1 MTPWIFWSV
10 FYLLALIGF
19 FVWTFYTTVRAHLDS
34 EKEWSLKTGED
45 FDYDKEL
52 RRGIIGLLPW
62 AIALPFIVGL
72 CIYFILVVNALR
84 TKIKREL
91 STEALHHQDVL
102 EDAEDDLSEVD
113 LEDPEVSAAPPSRL
127 INLASLKF
135 KSKEGHESDNIKYQR
150 FG

>member
-19 FVWTFYTTVRAHLDS
+19 FLWTFYTTVRAQIDS
-34 EKEWSLKTGED
+34 EKDWSLKTGED

-84 TKIKREL
+84 TQIKREL

-113 LEDPEVSAAPPSRL
+113 LEDPEASVAPPSRL

-135 KSKEGHESDNIKYQR
+135 KSKEGDESDNIKYQR

>member
-19 FVWTFYTTVRAHLDS
+19 FLWTFYTTVKAHLDY
-34 EKEWSLKTGED
+34 EKDWSLESGED

-52 RRGIIGLLPW
+52 RRGIIGILPW
-62 AIALPFIVGL
+62 AIALPFVVGL

-84 TKIKREL
+84 TQIKREL
-91 STEALHHQDVL
+91 AAEALHHQDDL
-102 EDAEDDLSEVD
+102 EDREDDLSEVD

-127 INLASLKF
+127 INLARLKF
-135 KSKEGHESDNIKYQR
+135 KSKGGHESDNIKYQR

>member
-19 FVWTFYTTVRAHLDS
+19 FVWTFYTTVKAHLDY
-34 EKEWSLKTGED
+34 EKDWSLKYGGD

-52 RRGIIGLLPW
+52 WSGIISLLPW

-84 TKIKREL
+84 TQIKREL
-91 STEALHHQDVL
+91 STEALHHQGDL
-102 EDAEDDLSEVD
+102 EDAEEDLDEVD
-113 LEDPEVSAAPPSRL
+113 LEDSEASAAPPSRL

>member
-19 FVWTFYTTVRAHLDS
+19 FLWTFYTTVKAHLDY
-34 EKEWSLKTGED
+34 EKDWSLETGED

-84 TKIKREL
+84 AEIKREL
-91 STEALHHQDVL
+91 STEALHHQDDL
-102 EDAEDDLSEVD
+102 KDPEDDLSEVD

-127 INLASLKF
+127 INLASLKL

>member
-10 FYLLALIGF
+10 FYLLALIGY
-19 FVWTFYTTVRAHLDS
+19 FVWTFYTTVRAQIDS
-34 EKEWSLKTGED
+34 EKDWSLKTGED

-84 TKIKREL
+84 TQIKREL

-102 EDAEDDLSEVD
+102 EDFEEDLDEVD

-135 KSKEGHESDNIKYQR
+135 KSKGGHESDNIKYQR

>member
-10 FYLLALIGF
+10 FYLLTLIGF
-19 FVWTFYTTVRAHLDS
+19 FVRTFYTTVRAHIDS
-34 EKEWSLKTGED
+34 EKEWSLTTGED

-52 RRGIIGLLPW
+52 RRGIISILPW

-84 TKIKREL
+84 TKIKNEL
-91 STEALHHQDVL
+91 STEAVHHQDDL
-102 EDAEDDLSEVD
+102 NDPEDDLSEVD

-135 KSKEGHESDNIKYQR
+135 KSKEGHESENIKYQR